1 MSDVTDSLRDK
12 LFHYECMIQRGIKV
26 GNILQLISNDTK
38 RILETFEASTDA
50 ALAPIFNEYPL
61 VQNFV
66 ISWVNEGE
74 EPTFLEDWQESLRR
88 GQNQR
93 YRRPAAAPRT
103 RPTTPPEGDSDQP
116 LAGIISRQSR
126 RSALPREDNLPTRTS
141 ALAPSRRRVT
151 VCEPVDP
158 SESDESS
165 FPLSR
170 RKSKAKA
177 AKPLPSDAEMTAT
190 DGETLGRKVYHRR
203 QPKANGN
210 IHDPACS
217 HCQRRRLQCLEDEY
231 GGACVPCKKRK
242 TGCTHSGVKGKRLSR
257 KGEVGSETEKEV
269 EEPSRKKRRK
279 VRKNTDTDAEG
290 LAKVKSSKRRR
301 VEDMEDRQ
309 KTAKE
314 AVKDHQKK
322 VNQDDPPSGL
332 EEAVEDRQ
340 KTAKEAVKDH
350 QKKVNQDDPPS
361 GLEEAVESRNP
372 DDPPLGLEEAADDPP
387 TELEYIDEEEAATQQ
402 VNAERIA
409 SSSRE
414 RNEAVEDQAS
424 AVEER
429 MRQQLNTVESYFEH
443 QVNVQAR
450 RFDVECQR
458 MRHLEDMVHRVGDQL
473 GSIVTRAGTRM
484 TAHEVNA
491 AERLERLEKLVVHL
505 VEKVGEVCEYLGLEA
520 NKLDRLPSIEK
531 RQVHVTWF
539 GTPWPNNDM
548 AEFLDQVAAA
558 STEDAENGNQVVAS
572 TPPVSHSQVVT
583 EQQEPTVPPDP
594 VETPLQGGPAA
605 PITLTSSPWTPLR
618 LPPRTGALQ
627 TTLDRY
633 ISHDNNGA
641 RAKGKKRKTGDGQR
655 QKK

>member
-141 ALAPSRRRVT
+141 ALAPSRRLVT

-257 KGEVGSETEKEV
+257 KGEVGSETEREV

-301 VEDMEDRQ
+301 VEDSKSRKPQ
-309 KTAKE
+309 SA
-314 AVKDHQKK
+314 A
-322 VNQDDPPSGL
+322 PSGL
-332 EEAVEDRQ
+332 VEDRQ

-429 MRQQLNTVESYFEH
+429 MRQQLNTMESYFEH

-458 MRHLEDMVHRVGDQL
+458 MRHLEDMALLSLEPEH
-473 GSIVTRAGTRM
+473 RM

-572 TPPVSHSQVVT
+572 TPPVSHPGENGPSQVVT